1 MIEIVVIESSET
13 AKICFK
19 IAFTYI

>member
-13 AKICFK
+13 AKIYFK
-19 IAFTYI
+19 IVFMYI